1 MRATFCS
8 LAATVLVVALGA
20 CGGSSDEN
28 SSSTPTAQEQAQITV
43 CVARESIGMEVDKLK
58 GMTASTVTTNAVTQ
72 SLGAIKNDL
81 KDMSS
86 AQSQLRG
93 DRRSE
98 AEAANQAFSKS
109 VQGITSQLLTSLSAS
124 DAKAALATAL
134 DQLGTSYKDAFAPLK
149 CD

>member
-1 MRATFCS
+1 MRSTFWS
-8 LAATVLVVALGA
+8 LFATVLVLALGA

-28 SSSTPTAQEQAQITV
+28 SSSTPTAQEQAQINV

-58 GMTASTVTTNAVTQ
+58 GMTASTVTTDAVTQ
-72 SLGAIKNDL
+72 SLGAIKKDL
-81 KDMSS
+81 NDMSS

-98 AEAANQAFSKS
+98 AEAANQEFAKS
-109 VQGITSQLLTSLSAS
+109 VRGITSQLLTSLSAS

-134 DQLGTSYKDAFAPLK
+134 DQLGTSYKTAFAPLK

>member
-1 MRATFCS
+1 MRATFCT
-8 LAATVLVVALGA
+8 LAATVLIVALGA

-93 DRRSE
+93 DRRAE
-98 AEAANQAFSKS
+98 AEAANEAFAKS
-109 VQGITSQLLTSLSAS
+109 VRGVTSELLTSLSAS
-124 DAKAALATAL
+124 DAKTALATAL
-134 DQLGTSYKDAFAPLK
+134 DQLGTSYKNAFAPLK

>member
-8 LAATVLVVALGA
+8 LFATVLVVALGA

-43 CVARESIGMEVDKLK
+43 CAGREDIGMEVDKLK
-58 GMTASTVTTNAVTQ
+58 GMTASTVTKDAVAQ
-72 SLGAIKNDL
+72 SLGAIKKDL
-81 KDMSS
+81 NDMSS
-86 AQSQLRG
+86 AQSQLKG

-98 AEAANQAFSKS
+98 AEAATAEFKKS
-109 VQGITSQLLTSLSAS
+109 VQGVTSQLLTSLSAS

-134 DQLGTSYKDAFAPLK
+134 DQLATSFKTAFAPLN